1 MAKKRKA
8 KQSRPGAAKQ
18 QNTSSVE
25 SSMVTKGMVKDTDG
39 LYHNKQTWN
48 HAINLVNHSTEGN
61 IGTVGNEPANY
72 KCADVPGIV
81 IGAIHLYGDEWIIF
95 SVDGLLSHIGRFNE
109 SECIYTSLIVDAC
122 LSFST
127 DHLITGAAKE
137 NYDCSYQIY
146 FDDGLNP
153 SRTINL
159 DNIPYVQEIVSAP
172 GDPCVEFAPV
182 TPLQLDCE
190 RIRLAP
196 LIDVPCVKLSK
207 APEAGSLRNGSY
219 QVFIAYT
226 VNDQKIGD
234 YYGISNVQSLWT
246 HEDTSSSLI
255 IDISN
260 LDSQFDF
267 FEIVIVSN
275 VNMETSARRLGY
287 YSIGDTSLPMTI
299 KVDFINQKLQA
310 VNLGDLPARNPAY
323 EKSSR
328 MFVVNDYLIRSE
340 PTEQFDFNYQ
350 PLANRIHTHWVSVQ
364 YPADYYKKGGNKPT
378 FMRDEVYAF
387 FIRFIY
393 NTGER
398 SASYHIPGRR
408 NEALVG
414 FNSNPLAAPT
424 FYTVIGGDINAL
436 DTTDQLFKVY
446 NTADAFNVGSLPQD
460 PQAQASIDDG
470 GVIIGRGHMG
480 YWESTELYPQD
491 PERWNSNVGID
502 DFDLCGKPIRHH
514 KFPDESIS
522 PSTQLSTPDGRF
534 INILGVRFM
543 DIAWPR
549 DNDNNLIPNIVGYEI
564 LTGSREGN
572 KSIIAK
578 GIMKD
583 TIGYTPQ
590 DGGGSE
596 GSTVNVLPNYPYND
610 RQVDPYLTSG
620 AAATNFLGQVG
631 PTGFPGNSP
640 NGPDFNTT
648 PGLTIDQTARYHTF
662 HSPETMFNDIYLNPS
677 EVKIYGNISG
687 TSSGQFIPS
696 EEHPGHILLR
706 NIAALVALFIGV
718 GYAFHSMRG
727 STNRKID
734 GGKILSLG
742 QRGIA
747 GGSEVNTLVQG
758 VLVGGNGTSGTSGN
772 INTNVT
778 GGEAPINP
786 AAIGGGQ
793 APGIGANAGLAA
805 TADAAETGATTT
817 LRSGLSLVAPLGGD
831 GAAFDIAYPTWSAAA
846 NGSWAAVPGALGPSS
861 TVELT
866 GSRFGSMPNAFQ
878 IISGLYT
885 FLNFTATGGQEIVD
899 LIYNLSKPRVYAY
912 KYNSHGFYR
921 SFNTYN
927 PAVDSGGAIANTVR
941 YNVDASR
948 YIKNSI
954 SSLFDSTAGN
964 TVTYQNLFRPATV
977 ALITQNPVTSNPA
990 VGADGSKFIIGN
1002 FGGWSNPSTPVQSP
1016 ISTNYAA
1023 LKINFDNQYGQLDS
1037 IRQIP
1042 IKGCVQHF
1050 RDQFYRDENDV
1061 YQPIDMTTVST
1072 LTEFTTG
1079 VLFGGDTYINRYTE
1093 KSIMPFWYDFLKGE
1107 PDMIGYDYRLK
1118 SNIPFPRFWM
1128 DTNKYRLDEMVKPLM
1143 NLNFNFSTALPND
1156 YWHLDRD
1163 PVSTFNVGGASGFG
1177 NDIGGQ
1183 QGPQQGGN
1191 FGFQGQQNV
1200 PTSGNVPGGLF
1211 VLGNAYM
1218 YTHCSGINDFFVES
1232 SMNLDFRDF
1241 EDPPEKR
1248 FYDYATYTDVKQLF
1262 HADIIKMGNFYKYDP
1277 SLSIDRFF
1285 TKLISFGEIQ
1295 PRDYN
1300 PEVAETCYTYYPK
1313 RLIYSLQ
1320 AQKESK
1326 RDFWR
1331 VFLPLN
1337 YNDFKDRVNTIKPIS
1352 EYGALI
1358 LFPRL
1363 SPMQFRGVDL
1373 VTTDLGTKITLGDG
1387 ELFNMKNLKNV
1398 VNSDVSHE
1406 YGSCESSRSVLNT
1419 PSGVFYIS
1427 QEQGKI
1433 FQYDGRSLVNIA
1445 NFGMKNW
1452 FNKYLPSKLL
1462 QSFPGIE
1469 DYPEYSDNPVNAA
1482 GCQTVYDINNDIVY
1496 FCKKDYI
1503 PKSELKECIEFD
1515 PELGFVY
1522 NITECEGAAQISEC
1536 PDGFTFNNAT
1546 GLCER
1551 TFQDEAFSVQVL
1563 DTEVVLAQ
1571 QVGNPLVVQRQQVWR
1586 YGKDCP
1592 LIINRYNGNGV
1603 PVDAAGNV
1611 STNIQDVKM
1620 INGANNTNHQS
1631 CTASPSGYGNGW
1643 WVDMPAPGGQTG
1655 VVNQLSVW
1663 AFDNLG
1669 NSVASLQY
1677 NFAVTID
1684 GNEPNFNSDPNF
1696 PGTLPLYVLL
1706 AGDNSFTL
1714 STDINGAGFNT
1725 VVNVDPNGATGA
1737 GTMFGTA
1744 GYIENNLEPICPDG
1758 GCSNYTMQYGD
1769 DSVPYQRAFIYRINL
1784 PIGCTK
1790 IRAVAND
1797 NSTPG
1802 AFACALFNNTEQ
1814 ELIDSNNLEE
1824 LNDIFRSD
1832 TGQAFQNAAR
1842 FVCPPG
1848 YATVTTPPFSEECP
1862 DCQRLVESFE
1872 LVCGEGGTLITLP
1885 SGDDICEYLE
1895 TVDPEKVDQVIPI
1908 DLTDSTYFDDV
1919 SWTVSFDP
1927 KTKSWVSF
1935 HDWHPDLTFN
1945 SIDHFL
1951 TTKEGNRIAPPSIVE
1966 GDIWECPPG
1975 YTPISLADGTPAC
1988 RNINNP
1994 SDIIPLEAGL
2004 STGIWKHNDRNDL
2017 FVNFYDED
2025 YPWEIDLIESTGIN
2039 VNTVRSIEYE
2049 LESYVYK
2056 NFHPSDPF
2064 NGSDRFHRLDFNFDE
2079 AIIYNSEQVSGL
2091 LKLNISPKNNAPLL
2105 TTYPIIGLADI
2116 QILYSKEEQKY
2127 RFNQFWDIT
2136 NDRGEFTNTENSIFI
2151 TRLNGYV
2158 KDLNAVNLN
2167 YNKLEL
2173 EHKKF
2178 RHYQN
2183 NIIFRRT
2190 RSGNTKM
2197 LLKISNTKLNLS
2209 FR

>member
-1 MAKKRKA
+1 M
-8 KQSRPGAAKQ
+8 
-18 QNTSSVE
+18 
-25 SSMVTKGMVKDTDG
+25 
-39 LYHNKQTWN
+39 
-48 HAINLVNHSTEGN
+48 
-61 IGTVGNEPANY
+61 
-72 KCADVPGIV
+72 
-81 IGAIHLYGDEWIIF
+81 
-95 SVDGLLSHIGRFNE
+95 
-109 SECIYTSLIVDAC
+109 
-122 LSFST
+122 
-127 DHLITGAAKE
+127 
-137 NYDCSYQIY
+137 
-146 FDDGLNP
+146 
-153 SRTINL
+153 
-159 DNIPYVQEIVSAP
+159 
-172 GDPCVEFAPV
+172 
-182 TPLQLDCE
+182 
-190 RIRLAP
+190 
-196 LIDVPCVKLSK
+196 
-207 APEAGSLRNGSY
+207 RNGSY

-234 YYGISNVQSLWT
+234 YYGVSNVQSLWT

-255 IDISN
+255 IDVNN
-260 LDSQFDF
+260 LDSEFDF
-267 FEIVIVSN
+267 FEVVIVSN

-299 KVDFINQKLQA
+299 KVDFIDQKLQA

-414 FNSNPLAAPT
+414 FNNNPIGAPT
-424 FYTVIGGDINAL
+424 FDTVIGGDINAL

-470 GVIIGRGHMG
+470 GVIVGRGHMG

-514 KFPDESIS
+514 KFPDESID

-549 DNDNNLIPNIVGYEI
+549 DNDDNLIPNIVGYEI

-610 RQVDPYLTSG
+610 RQADPYLTG
-620 AAATNFLGQVG
+620 GVAPTNLFGTPTG
-631 PTGFPGNSP
+631 PTGFI
-640 NGPDFNTT
+640 NGACPSDFTT
-648 PGLTIDQTARYHTF
+648 NPLTINQTARYHTF

-677 EVKIYGNISG
+677 EVKIYGSISG
-687 TSSGQFIPS
+687 TASGQFIPS

-727 STNRKID
+727 TTNRKID
-734 GGKILSLG
+734 GGKILSIG
-742 QRGIA
+742 QTPLA
-747 GGSEVNTLVQG
+747 GLSAT
-758 VLVGGNGTSGTSGN
+758 TT
-772 INTNVT
+772 VT
-778 GGEAPINP
+778 GGTATATPAGGFGTGGTAVSNQAPITGGSAPN
-786 AAIGGGQ
+786 AAS
-793 APGIGANAGLAA
+793 PGVGANAIAAGLA
-805 TADAAETGATTT
+805 DNAESGATTA
-817 LRSGLSLVAPLGGD
+817 LRSGLSVSAPIGGD
-831 GAAFDIAYPTWSAAA
+831 GLAFDLAYPTWSAAA
-846 NGSWAAVPGALGPSS
+846 YGAWGNVPGALGPGTS
-861 TVELT
+861 VELT
-866 GSRFGSMPNAFQ
+866 GSRFSSMPNLVQ
-878 IISGLYT
+878 VLSGLYT
-885 FLNFTATGGQEIVD
+885 FLNYTATGGQEIVD

-954 SSLFDSTAGN
+954 SSLFDPTAGN

-977 ALITQNPVTSNPA
+977 ALITQNSVTSNP
-990 VGADGSKFIIGN
+990 VGDNSKFIIGN
-1002 FGGWSNPSTPVQSP
+1002 NPTTNTANPTNWYNPSAPLQSN
-1016 ISTNYAA
+1016 ISVNYAA

-1037 IRQIP
+1037 IRQLP
-1042 IKGCVQHF
+1042 IKGCVHHF
-1050 RDQFYRDENDV
+1050 RDQFYRDENGV
-1061 YQPIDMTTVST
+1061 FQPIDMTTVST

-1118 SNIPFPRFWM
+1118 GNIPFPRFWM
-1128 DTNKYRLDEMVKPLM
+1128 DTNKYRLDEMVKPIM
-1143 NLNFNFSTALPND
+1143 NLTFNFANAMPND
-1156 YWHLDRD
+1156 YYHLDRD
-1163 PVSTFNVGGASGFG
+1163 GTTCFSINSSGGGGFG
-1177 NDIGGQ
+1177 TGVGTSQQVSGQ
-1183 QGPQQGGN
+1183 TINPNQGPAGG
-1191 FGFQGQQNV
+1191 
-1200 PTSGNVPGGLF
+1200 TETAVPGGLF

-1218 YTHCSGINDFFVES
+1218 YTHCNGVNDFFVES
-1232 SMNLDFRDF
+1232 SMNLDYRDY

-1295 PRDYN
+1295 PRDYS

-1433 FQYDGRSLVNIA
+1433 FQYDGRGLVNIA

-1462 QSFPGIE
+1462 QAFPGIE

-1503 PKSELKECIEFD
+1503 PKSNLVDCIEFD
-1515 PELGFVY
+1515 PEEGFVY
-1522 NITECEGAAQISEC
+1522 NITECDGAAQVSEC
-1536 PDGFTFNNAT
+1536 PDGYTLNNAT
-1546 GLCER
+1546 GLCEK
-1551 TFQDEAFSVQVL
+1551 TVLDEAFSVQVL

-1571 QVGNPLVVQRQQVWR
+1571 QTGTPLVVRRQQVWR

-1592 LIINRYNGNGV
+1592 LIINQYNGNGV
-1603 PVDAAGNV
+1603 PIDNNGAVTTN
-1611 STNIQDVKM
+1611 STFVKM
-1620 INGANNTNHQS
+1620 INGAGNAAHQG

-1643 WVDMPAPGGQTG
+1643 WVDMGAPNGETG
-1655 VVNQLSVW
+1655 VINQLSVW
-1663 AFDNLG
+1663 AFDNAG

-1677 NFAVTID
+1677 NFAVTIA
-1684 GNEPNFNSDPNF
+1684 GNETNFNSDPNF
-1696 PGTLPLYVLL
+1696 PGTLPLYILL

-1725 VVNVDPNGATGA
+1725 VVNVDPNGALGA
-1737 GTMFGTA
+1737 GTMFESFDVNGNGNA
-1744 GYIENNLEPICPDG
+1744 DGYITNQLDSVCRD
-1758 GCSNYTMQYGD
+1758 GCSRYTLLYGN
-1769 DSVPYQRAFIYRINL
+1769 DSVPYERAFIYRINL

-1797 NSTPG
+1797 NSVPG

-1814 ELIDSNNLEE
+1814 ELINSTGLGD
-1824 LNDIFRSD
+1824 LNILFRSD
-1832 TGQAFQNAAR
+1832 IDQAFQGAAQ

-1848 YATVTTPPFSEECP
+1848 YAAVTTPPFSESCP
-1862 DCQRLVESFE
+1862 DCQRIVESFE
-1872 LVCGEGGTLITLP
+1872 LVCGDGGTLVTLP
-1885 SGDDICEYLE
+1885 SGDTICEYIE
-1895 TVDPEKVDQVIPI
+1895 TVDPDKVDQLVSI
-1908 DLTDSTYFDDV
+1908 DLTDSNYFDDV

-1951 TTKEGNRIAPPSIVE
+1951 TTKG
-1966 GDIWECPPG
+1966 GDGRGLPGIMNGDVWECPPG
-1975 YTPISLADGTPAC
+1975 SVPVSLPDGTPAC
-1988 RNINNP
+1988 YYSSTNGNYTSRKWFNYRY
-1994 SDIIPLEAGL
+1994 LE
-2004 STGIWKHNDRNDL
+2004 T
-2017 FVNFYDED
+2017 
-2025 YPWEIDLIESTGIN
+2025 
-2039 VNTVRSIEYE
+2039 
-2049 LESYVYK
+2049 
-2056 NFHPSDPF
+2056 
-2064 NGSDRFHRLDFNFDE
+2064 
-2079 AIIYNSEQVSGL
+2079 
-2091 LKLNISPKNNAPLL
+2091 
-2105 TTYPIIGLADI
+2105 
-2116 QILYSKEEQKY
+2116 
-2127 RFNQFWDIT
+2127 
-2136 NDRGEFTNTENSIFI
+2136 
-2151 TRLNGYV
+2151 
-2158 KDLNAVNLN
+2158 
-2167 YNKLEL
+2167 
-2173 EHKKF
+2173 
-2178 RHYQN
+2178 
-2183 NIIFRRT
+2183 
-2190 RSGNTKM
+2190 
-2197 LLKISNTKLNLS
+2197 
-2209 FR
+2209 